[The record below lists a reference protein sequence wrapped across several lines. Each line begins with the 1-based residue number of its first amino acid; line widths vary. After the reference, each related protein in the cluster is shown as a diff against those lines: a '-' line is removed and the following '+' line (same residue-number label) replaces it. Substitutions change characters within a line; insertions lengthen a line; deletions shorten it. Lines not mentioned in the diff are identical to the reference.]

1 MLRAVMWLGLYVGV
15 PSVATYATSV
25 WFLFVDHFLVFFV
38 FAVAVLLVAIVP
50 RLLDAQPGHSSGE
63 L

>member
-15 PSVATYATSV
+15 PSVATYVTSV
-25 WFLFVDHFLVFFV
+25 WLLFVDHFLVFFV

-50 RLLDAQPGHSSGE
+50 RLLDAQPGRSSGE
-63 L
+63 V